1 MLREEREKKEKIEK
15 ERKRI
20 KEEKLQEERKYLGL
34 YNRKHEVEDEFV
46 ADINFTEEL
55 KSS

>member
-34 YNRKHEVEDEFV
+34 YNRKNEVEDEFV
-46 ADINFTEEL
+46 ADIDFTEEL